1 MLKLGWDLVFTII
14 NLVVLFLLL
23 RKFLYKP
30 VMNIME
36 QRQELIDNQF
46 KSAKEAEDKANELQ
60 AQWKENMSTAEAE
73 KAKIL
78 DNANIKAKEEY
89 DRIISRAN
97 AEASSIIA
105 TANKKIEAE
114 REKTL
119 RDVESQVASIAM
131 LAAAKIVNEQGKNLN
146 NSSIY
151 DDFLAGNE
159 NKN

>member
-46 KSAKEAEDKANELQ
+46 KSAKEAEDKANELKE
-60 AQWKENMSTAEAE
+60 QWKENMSTVEAE

-97 AEASSIIA
+97 AEASSIIT

-159 NKN
+159 NKK